1 MNLKEGC
8 DVAWEEKA
16 AAAASEAEKQRKLA
30 AASIKGGLC
39 KRSGSEP
46 WAAMARPLIH
56 FICRECK

>member
-30 AASIKGGLC
+30 AAPASIKGGIC
-39 KRSGSEP
+39 KRSGGP
-46 WAAMARPLIH
+46 WALGGGWLGL
-56 FICRECK
+56 